1 MDPLRAAMGRERM
14 VRRLIERGIADPRVL
29 RAMAEVPRERF
40 VDPAQVDDAYAD
52 SPLPIAGGQT
62 ISQPWIVAFMTQALE
77 LAGDERTLEVG
88 AGSGYGAAV
97 LSRCCREVVAI
108 ERLADLAR
116 AAAARLAELGYD
128 NVEVRWDDGALGA
141 PDRAPFGGISVAA
154 MSSAPPAALVAQ
166 LAPGAAM
173 VCPVGEGGR
182 GDLVRVRGGR
192 LERLVPAGFVPLIPG
207 ALGEDPAGG

>member
-1 MDPLRAAMGRERM
+1 MDAARAAIGRERM
-14 VRRLIERGIADPRVL
+14 VRRLIDRGIEDPRVL

-40 VDPAQVDDAYAD
+40 VAPALAEEAYAD
-52 SPLPIAGGQT
+52 SPLPIGGGQT
-62 ISQPWIVAFMTQALE
+62 ISQPWIVAFMTQVLE

-108 ERLADLAR
+108 ERLASLAR
-116 AAAARLAELGYD
+116 AAAARLADLGYD
-128 NVEVRWDDGALGA
+128 NVEVRWGDGAAGA

-154 MSSAPPAALVAQ
+154 MGSEPPPALVRQ

-173 VCPVGEGGR
+173 VCPVGECGKGA
-182 GDLVRVRGGR
+182 LVRVRDGR
-192 LERLVPAGFVPLIPG
+192 IERLVPAGFVPLVPG
-207 ALGEDPAGG
+207 ALAEDPAGG

>member
-1 MDPLRAAMGRERM
+1 MDALRAAAGRERM
-14 VRRLIERGIADPRVL
+14 VRRLMERGIADPRVL

-40 VDPAQVDDAYAD
+40 VDPGHADDAYAD
-52 SPLPIAGGQT
+52 APLPIAGGQT
-62 ISQPWIVAFMTQALE
+62 ISQPWIVAFMTQSLE

-108 ERLADLAR
+108 ERLAGLAR
-116 AAAARLAELGYD
+116 GAAARLAELGYD
-128 NVEVRWDDGALGA
+128 NVEVRWGDGAQGA

-154 MSSAPPAALVAQ
+154 MGSAPPPALVGQ

-182 GDLVRVRGGR
+182 GDLVRVRGGTV
-192 LERLVPAGFVPLIPG
+192 ERLVPAGFVPLIPG
-207 ALGEDPAGG
+207 ALGEDPVGG

>member
-1 MDPLRAAMGRERM
+1 MDAFRAAAGRERM
-14 VRRLIERGIADPRVL
+14 VRRLTERGIGDPRVL

-40 VDPAQVDDAYAD
+40 VGPALTEDAYAD
-52 SPLPIAGGQT
+52 SPLPIGGGQT

-77 LAGDERTLEVG
+77 LTGDERTLEVG

-108 ERLADLAR
+108 ERLESLAR

-128 NVEVRWDDGALGA
+128 NVEVRWGDGVEGA

-154 MSSAPPAALVAQ
+154 MSSAPPPALVTQ
-166 LAPGAAM
+166 LAPGASL
-173 VCPVGEGGR
+173 VCPVGEGGK
-182 GDLVRVRGGR
+182 GALVRVRSGR
-192 LERLVPAGFVPLIPG
+192 VERLVPAGFVPLLPG
-207 ALGEDPAGG
+207 ALAEEPAGG